1 MVQVLSTSTLVD
13 SDLLIVV
20 DKVVLGQG
28 KYGF

>member
-1 MVQVLSTSTLVD
+1 MVQVLSISTLVD